1 VLAGR
6 HNEHVRAAQELLVM
20 GAANVA
26 AGFTQAFS
34 VGASGARTAVNEAMG
49 ARTQIAGLRR
59 GPGRPD
65 PALPDRAG
73 AVSADRRARRGHR
86 RRRDRHRRPARL
98 ARAGGDRP
106 GRGRDRGWDVACVVF
121 FGVLEALVVA
131 VGLSVVDTVRRSA
144 RPYDAVLGWVP
155 RLEDYRNVALHSLRD
170 DESRRASVP
179 AARFRGGPVQ
189 GEPIHVLPRRR
200 DHRWR
205 GEWFVCARRRQP
217 STRRQQ

>member
-1 VLAGR
+1 VQYLPTAA
-6 HNEHVRAAQELLVM
+6 RAAVIVVAGIDIVDPPAWRAL
-20 GAANVA
+20 AAIDRVEVA
-26 AGFTQAFS
+26 IA
-34 VGASGARTAVNEAMG
+34 AV
-49 ARTQIAGLRR
+49 T
-59 GPGRPD
+59 
-65 PALPDRAG
+65 
-73 AVSADRRARRGHR
+73 
-86 RRRDRHRRPARL
+86 
-98 ARAGGDRP
+98 
-106 GRGRDRGWDVACVVF
+106 VACVVF